1 MYVQDKTVK
10 CHSVFILLKKMKAAI
25 FEKPGL
31 DNLKVIDNAEEP
43 KISDHDVLIK
53 VKVAGVNPID
63 HIVTS
68 GALPKVDPLPHIP
81 GAESSG
87 IVEELGSHVNNS
99 GIKKGDRVVVHN
111 KLFDGTCD
119 MCLNGLDMLC
129 RNGGLIGAIT
139 NGGFAEYISVP
150 KWNVFEIPDTLDWDI
165 AASLPVTSLTPYHAL
180 KEASLK
186 INEYLLVFGA
196 SGNTGMMAVQ
206 LAKKM
211 GANVIAVSKDDWI
224 KSEFGADYII
234 SDYDKVAE
242 SVKEITQGRMA
253 DVVLNSL
260 GVGTWDSSFASV
272 GINGRWVA
280 FGGLTGADVKLNV
293 QSLYSKQIKLIG
305 STGGTRKEMQELI
318 DLSPKLKVRVWK
330 KFKLEN
336 IKEALQALF
345 AKERDGRIL
354 LNIA

>member
-1 MYVQDKTVK
+1 
-10 CHSVFILLKKMKAAI
+10 MKAAL
-25 FEKPGL
+25 FETPGL
-31 DNLKVIDNAEEP
+31 ENLRVIDNVEEP
-43 KISDHDVLIK
+43 KIGDHDVLIQ

-63 HIVTS
+63 HFVAS
-68 GALPKVDPLPHIP
+68 GALPRVDPLPHIP

-87 IVEELGSHVNNS
+87 IVEKIGNHVNNS
-99 GIKKGDRVVVHN
+99 VIKKGDRVVVHN
-111 KLFDGTCD
+111 KVFDGTCD
-119 MCLNGLDMLC
+119 MCLGGLDMIC

-150 KWNVFEIPDTLDWDI
+150 ERNVFKIPDNLDWDV

-180 KEASLK
+180 KEAYLK

-196 SGNTGMMAVQ
+196 SGNTGMIAVQ
-206 LAKKM
+206 LGKKM
-211 GANVIAVSKDDWI
+211 GAKVIAVSKDDWI
-224 KSEFGADYII
+224 KSEFGADHII

-242 SVKEITQGRMA
+242 NVKEITQGKNA
-253 DVVLNSL
+253 DVVVNSL
-260 GVGTWDSSFASV
+260 GVETWDSSFASV
-272 GINGRWVA
+272 GVNGRWVA

-318 DLSPKLKVRVWK
+318 DISPKLKVRVWK
-330 KFKLEN
+330 KFDLEN
-336 IKEALQALF
+336 VKEALQALF

-354 LNIA
+354 LNMA

>member
-1 MYVQDKTVK
+1 MNAA
-10 CHSVFILLKKMKAAI
+10 VF
-25 FEKPGL
+25 ETPGL
-31 DNLKVIDNAEEP
+31 ENLRVIHNVEEP
-43 KISDHDVLIK
+43 KIGDHDVLIQ

-63 HIVTS
+63 HFVAS

-87 IVEELGSHVNNS
+87 IVEKLGNHVNNS
-99 GIKKGDRVVVHN
+99 EIKKGDRVVIHN
-111 KLFDGTCD
+111 KVFDGTCD
-119 MCLNGLDMLC
+119 MCLGGLDMLC

-150 KWNVFEIPDTLDWDI
+150 ERNVFKIPDNLDWDV

-196 SGNTGMMAVQ
+196 SGSTGMIAVQ
-206 LAKKM
+206 LGKRM
-211 GANVIAVSKDDWI
+211 GAKVIAVSKDDWI

-242 SVKEITQGRMA
+242 NVKEITQGKMV

-260 GVGTWDSSFASV
+260 GVGTWDSSFASIGV
-272 GINGRWVA
+272 NGRWVA

-305 STGGTRKEMQELI
+305 STGGTRKEMQEII
-318 DLSPKLKVRVWK
+318 DISPKLKVRIWK
-330 KFKLEN
+330 KFDLEN
-336 IKEALQALF
+336 VKEALQALF

-354 LNIA
+354 LNMA

>member
-1 MYVQDKTVK
+1 MR
-10 CHSVFILLKKMKAAI
+10 AAI
-25 FEKPGL
+25 FETPGL
-31 DNLKVIDNAEEP
+31 ENLKVKDNVEEP
-43 KISDHDVLIK
+43 KFSDHDVLIR
-53 VKVAGVNPID
+53 VKVTGINPID
-63 HIVTS
+63 HFVVS
-68 GALPKVDPLPHIP
+68 GALPKIYPLPHIP

-87 IVEELGSHVNNS
+87 IVEEVGSHVNHNQ
-99 GIKKGDRVVVHN
+99 IKKGDRVVVHN
-111 KLFDGTCD
+111 KFFDGTCD
-119 MCLNGLDMLC
+119 MCLSGLDMLC

-150 KWNVFEIPDTLDWDI
+150 KRNVFKVPNGLDWDM

-180 KEASLK
+180 KEAALK

-196 SGNTGMMAVQ
+196 SGNTGMVAVQ

-211 GANVIAVSKDDWI
+211 GAKVIAISKDTWI
-224 KSEFGADYII
+224 KDDFGADYII
-234 SDYDKVAE
+234 SNYDKIVE
-242 SVKEITQGRMA
+242 QVKEITQDKMA
-253 DVVLNSL
+253 DVVLNSI
-260 GVGTWDSSFASV
+260 GVETWDSSFASV

-305 STGGTRKEMQELI
+305 STGGTRKELQELI
-318 DLSPKLKVRVWK
+318 DISSKELKIRVWK
-330 KFKLEN
+330 KFRLED

-354 LNIA
+354 LNIT